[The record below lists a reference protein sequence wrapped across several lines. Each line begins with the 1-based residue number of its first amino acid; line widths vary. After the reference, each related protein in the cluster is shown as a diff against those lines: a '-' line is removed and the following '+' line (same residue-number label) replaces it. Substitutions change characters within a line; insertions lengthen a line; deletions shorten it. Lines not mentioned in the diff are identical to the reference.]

1 MSKHKEPKR
10 TLPPK
15 EEPPQTEKRTARE
28 IIRDYTLIDC
38 MKLGFIANL
47 LFVIFIVICLI
58 YYYSLAKFG
67 KFVIP
72 FEVVAYTVE
81 VMGFMLFI
89 LSVIWMDK
97 LMRAR
102 TLLKILLPVYI
113 SIEVLLM
120 LLEFELLPFIP
131 YNGLSLALI
140 ITHAI
145 GSAAVAFS
153 LIQLDPQNRRVQLIV
168 AVTVSI
174 CLAGMLPGIAGLRVY
189 SSVLI
194 NAFAYIFFFLTM
206 HRQLVNEEVDV
217 DCHGDRAKVTS
228 FSTTMFTDSPLL
240 QEKPKKER
248 RTVRQLAKDAAD
260 RITGEEQLVLT
271 DEQEKFEYEFGV
283 QDEDDDFDDDFDD
296 DDEYDDDDYED
307 DGDEE
312 EDGGEGK

>member
-10 TLPPK
+10 TPAPK
-15 EEPPQTEKRTARE
+15 KEQTQPHKRSTRE

-38 MKLGFIANL
+38 MKLGFIGNL
-47 LFVIFIVICLI
+47 LFVVFIVICLI

-72 FEVVAYTVE
+72 YEVVAYTVE

-113 SIEVLLM
+113 CIEVLLM
-120 LLEFELLPFIP
+120 LLEFDLLPFIP

-140 ITHAI
+140 VTHAI
-145 GSAAVAFS
+145 GSAAAAFS
-153 LIQLDPQNRRVQLIV
+153 LIQLEPQNKRVQIIV
-168 AVTVSI
+168 AVTVCI

-206 HRQLVNEEVDV
+206 HRQLVSEEVTV

-228 FSTTMFTDSPLL
+228 FSTTMFSDSPLL
-240 QEKPKKER
+240 EEKPKKER
-248 RTVRQLAKDAAD
+248 RSVRQLAQNAAD
-260 RITGEEQLVLT
+260 RLTGEEQVVLT
-271 DEQEKFEYEFGV
+271 DTDEKFEYEFGV
-283 QDEDDDFDDDFDD
+283 QDDD
-296 DDEYDDDDYED
+296 DDEYDEDEYDDDDEYDEDED
-307 DGDEE
+307 DGGD
-312 EDGGEGK
+312 EDGGEDA